1 MARKA
6 EATLWML
13 LKIGER
19 SVMKRVVKK
28 GRGYVMPRVK
38 GPYEP
43 GSYYLCYTRNGS
55 RAWESVRSSLTR
67 QILAKCRSL
76 SKLLRLCTMHSSSAC

>member
-38 GPYEP
+38 WPSFDG
-43 GSYYLCYTRNGS
+43 GK
-55 RAWESVRSSLTR
+55 W
-67 QILAKCRSL
+67 
-76 SKLLRLCTMHSSSAC
+76 